1 MLIMSKNTRNDL
13 NHRWKCIFYPPGAR
27 RLFYPPGA
35 RRLPIML
42 LVLFD
47 VVWGFDFFMKW
58 NFKQRFHQYQQ
69 HEHQP
74 LTLIHWTKM
83 TTTYGDGY
91 RCLGLGQAQRGGVVQ
106 QVNGQSTPHNLI
118 LHLQHQCRFWSCV
131 GVIVQMCMM

>member
-13 NHRWKCIFYPPGAR
+13 NHRWKCI
-27 RLFYPPGA
+27 FYPPGA